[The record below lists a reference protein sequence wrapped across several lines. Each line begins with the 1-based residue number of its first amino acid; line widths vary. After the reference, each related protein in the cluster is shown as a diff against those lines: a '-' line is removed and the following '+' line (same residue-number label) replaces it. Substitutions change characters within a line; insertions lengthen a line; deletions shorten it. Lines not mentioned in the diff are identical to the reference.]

1 MKVKTFF
8 LIILLTA
15 LALLLSG
22 PATASVGATPWSAAS
37 TVAQQS
43 ISACSFH
50 ASVTKALRSSL
61 EMFIA
66 EGTEK
71 YSSTVRYGLESQ
83 SEGEVSL
90 NTIIFSEGFE
100 GAFGDGINGWSIGD
114 NNPSG
119 TTAYWDD
126 KDSNFGGEGAQ
137 EGSWKA
143 HCAGFGYAG
152 TTSDPKYRPSMDAYM
167 RRTVNL
173 SGYTSASLSF
183 YYKMPSIETCCDY
196 GEVKINGVQV
206 RKYNSVVTNWT
217 KETISLNSYVGQSI
231 TIEWNFH
238 SDGSVE
244 YEGWYID
251 NIVIS
256 GSSAVQSPRGTIIDI
271 TASPTNPQPGQRV
284 NFTVYVRNDGG
295 TGTVYIGG
303 AIKGYPGSGQYCNT
317 EWKSLYLNAGASG
330 SVTLS
335 WVVPSDASGS
345 YGFRASSWAS
355 CWSGCEASPCHRD
368 GCCSDRYHYLEKDNL
383 FTVVRPPRGTIIDIT
398 ASPTNPQPGQ
408 RVNFTV
414 YVRNDGGTGTV
425 YIGGAIKGYPGS
437 GQYCNTEWKSLYLN
451 AGASG
456 SVTLSW
462 VVPSDASGSY
472 GFRASSWASCWSG
485 CEASPCHRDGCCSDR
500 YHYLEKDNLFTV
512 VQPPQGI
519 IINPVYPSAHTIPS
533 TVMQGG
539 TAYRHFR
546 LLDSNGNPIPNATVT
561 LSIGSSA
568 TTDASGYF
576 TATIP
581 TSALGGLGSYLV
593 SIQSVTIGGQI
604 YSTNNQPSFIVQVTE
619 RRYAHSWSYGAVRT
633 ASAGVSTGL
642 IAYLGAETNGGLGL
656 VLEESNPDRT
666 DDDQVRMEENYSI
679 EINAGV
685 GLGIRENIRAGI
697 VKANLD
703 ASVTTESMLRHF
715 GALEAEFNQPYAEND
730 RKAQGIF
737 LTLSVLD
744 SALGVPTQPLVV
756 GMLRAAEAR
765 FSYLD
770 YISAQSVGT
779 AAKVTPLR
787 ADVGAEINLAARR
800 RSSAYKERTI
810 GFTLLD
816 VGASRLVA
824 AVLTDY
830 GNEYS
835 IGFDDELSLDLTLLT
850 PNLPRIQN
858 KVIGVIGNRAIRL
871 HKEYF
876 FDSTTDSLK
885 RIELTLTGEGNPN
898 AFTDVIKKDVSIR
911 MTLEG
916 ANLTPSLINR
926 VGQAQVI
933 SDLNALLSAVPQIP
947 YSVEVED
954 GSCVSFVPEIGI
966 PGTEISLKFELEV
979 EKTRNLVRERGV
991 FLNGKPYVTE
1001 TYNADALVSRPGKSW
1016 WDLLTNALGGLWL
1029 LVRDAFSWIAR
1040 QVTSGVGWV
1049 IGTVAKTASGII
1061 WGGAQ
1066 IIAPPGTQLY
1076 ALGFNA
1082 QGAAIQQTESVT
1094 VTAIGW
1100 VPEAVSGASALSLR
1114 PALAAASGASFV
1126 VGGIYEFQPYT
1137 LTLSPAAT
1145 LVITYTD
1152 EAAAGVD
1159 ESRIGMFRWN
1169 PEGNN
1174 WQPMAAIS
1182 DMAHNVFTATI
1193 TQLGTFALGYDGTP
1207 PQIII
1212 LEPAN
1217 GSTISNTLPLIKAM
1231 VVDAGV
1237 GIDPAT
1243 VEMRLDGQ
1251 VVAATYNTGTGELVY
1266 LPTALLEAGQHTVQV
1281 SAGDVLG
1288 HVSLVMATFTVRPE
1302 WHIYLPLVLRNW

>member
-256 GSSAVQSPRGTIIDI
+256 GSSAVQS
-271 TASPTNPQPGQRV
+271 
-284 NFTVYVRNDGG
+284 
-295 TGTVYIGG
+295 
-303 AIKGYPGSGQYCNT
+303 
-317 EWKSLYLNAGASG
+317 
-330 SVTLS
+330 
-335 WVVPSDASGS
+335 
-345 YGFRASSWAS
+345 
-355 CWSGCEASPCHRD
+355 
-368 GCCSDRYHYLEKDNL
+368 
-383 FTVVRPPRGTIIDIT
+383 PRGTIIDIT